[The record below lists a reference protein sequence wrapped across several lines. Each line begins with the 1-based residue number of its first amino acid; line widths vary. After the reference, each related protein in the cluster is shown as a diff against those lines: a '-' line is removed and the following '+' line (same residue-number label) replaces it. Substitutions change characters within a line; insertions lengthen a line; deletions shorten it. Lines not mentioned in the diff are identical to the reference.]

1 MINHKTNKIGQCATE
16 NHFCC
21 NADEWY
27 SNENALQLNIPASQR
42 ALFYPFCCRN
52 SVRVDVCVCV
62 CSPVCLQCVHLYTLS
77 LHHCNMFG
85 NCIAAVWHSEMR
97 ALRIMKWKCQSS
109 VVNMPI
115 FDICTLSLAQEIF
128 KNNCFRIAIRFIS
141 LPHKDKQT
149 PFRNIICRM
158 GEIFGSVFLIRL
170 PSMFVDL
177 IEVIIDP
184 SRNSTSLAKF
194 LSMLSLSTSPHRI
207 AICCCCDQAGHLYV
221 SIVCIFDWINKFVYV

>member
-1 MINHKTNKIGQCATE
+1 MCDRESFLLQCRWMVFQRKCTSIKHSSQSASSFLSFLLQK
-16 NHFCC
+16 FCAC
-21 NADEWY
+21 W
-27 SNENALQLNIPASQR
+27 
-42 ALFYPFCCRN
+42 
-52 SVRVDVCVCV
+52 CV

-97 ALRIMKWKCQSS
+97 ALCIMKWKCQSS

-207 AICCCCDQAGHLYV
+207 AHILLLWSGRPPL
-221 SIVCIFDWINKFVYV
+221 CINCVHIWLDK

>member
-1 MINHKTNKIGQCATE
+1 MCDRESFLLQCRWMVFQRKCTSIKHSSQSASSFLSFLLQK
-16 NHFCC
+16 FCAC
-21 NADEWY
+21 W
-27 SNENALQLNIPASQR
+27 
-42 ALFYPFCCRN
+42 
-52 SVRVDVCVCV
+52 CVCV

-207 AICCCCDQAGHLYV
+207 AIYCCCDQAGHLYV